1 VMPWLK
7 TLAVEDFRSILGPV
21 RVSLDAPVVLIQGA
35 NGAGK
40 TNLLSALELALTRSV
55 ASLERFDRDYTRHL
69 PHKESSDG
77 RGHVKLAATG
87 FDPLGE
93 AAFTVTGS
101 AIEGGPP
108 LLSASDARFFMER
121 CYLAQATLGRLLEIY
136 EHQDTRRTDS
146 PLTRFVKELL
156 GLEALDA
163 LIEGLHSVGHVN
175 RLRATAPLY
184 WGARTDIP
192 WLETNAAAA
201 RENETGLRNGLA
213 AREAALRDLAGSV
226 LREGEAIEPTA
237 LRPTLQALTDASESK
252 LRELARRRRDLSAAA
267 DQIKEAAAAE
277 AEGAR
282 RSAETENTTARESL
296 AAWIRD
302 SGEQIEKLVQAIQEQ
317 FPDVPSSN
325 ADAAMAHTRATRAVK
340 QERERLTKIVEADVD
355 DGRAIVEVQ
364 ESLRQGTARI
374 SAIDTELA
382 DVGGANEELAQA
394 LASISSHIK
403 GENCPVC
410 GRDFS
415 VSPPSHSRRMY
426 RRKWLG

>member
-1 VMPWLK
+1 VTPWRLK

-35 NGAGK
+35 NGTGK
-40 TNLLSALELALTRSV
+40 TSLLSALELALTRSV

-69 PHKESSDG
+69 PHKESPDA

-101 AIEGGPP
+101 AIEGGPA
-108 LLSASDARFFMER
+108 LLSPSDARFFVER

-136 EHQDTRRTDS
+136 EDQDTRRTDS

-163 LIEGLHSVGHVN
+163 LVEGLHS

-192 WLETNAAAA
+192 RLETNAAAA

-213 AREAALRDLAGSV
+213 AREAALRDLAGSA

-237 LRPTLQALTDASESK
+237 LRRTLQALADASESK

-277 AEGAR
+277 
-282 RSAETENTTARESL
+282 
-296 AAWIRD
+296 D
-302 SGEQIEKLVQAIQEQ
+302 VLVPA
-317 FPDVPSSN
+317 
-325 ADAAMAHTRATRAVK
+325 AVK
-340 QERERLTKIVEADVD
+340 
-355 DGRAIVEVQ
+355 
-364 ESLRQGTARI
+364 
-374 SAIDTELA
+374 
-382 DVGGANEELAQA
+382 
-394 LASISSHIK
+394 
-403 GENCPVC
+403 
-410 GRDFS
+410 
-415 VSPPSHSRRMY
+415 
-426 RRKWLG
+426 